1 MGGRS
6 KKRKG
11 EKEKRRKMGGVEGA
25 STAITVDAPTIYNAA
40 GILSALRPTR
50 HVALFSIDI

>member
-1 MGGRS
+1 
-6 KKRKG
+6 
-11 EKEKRRKMGGVEGA
+11 MGGVEGA